1 MARNPAS
8 QAPKSLRKTPRQ
20 ARSAATIAAIVE
32 AAAQILER
40 EGEEEAT
47 TARIAERAGVSIG
60 TLYQYFADRD
70 AVLSAVIRRDREMV
84 SAEIAR
90 RIAEGDPKNAE
101 ALVRSIIAAL
111 LAVMRPRR
119 RRRRLILLGA
129 AMRMQSAEEIAATID
144 RVGMLIASVAAGYP
158 GEVARPLTP
167 VRTYTLT
174 RAVMGAL
181 RAAMMENAK
190 VLDDPAFE
198 EELVRL
204 ALAYLRA

>member
-1 MARNPAS
+1 MARAGAGETS
-8 QAPKSLRKTPRQ
+8 KSLRKKPRQ
-20 ARSAATIAAIVE
+20 ARAEATIAAIVE

-40 EGEEEAT
+40 DGDEAAT
-47 TARIAERAGVSIG
+47 TAAIAERAGVSIG
-60 TLYQYFADRD
+60 SVYQYFDNRD
-70 AVLSAVIRRDREMV
+70 AILAAVIRRDRETV

-101 ALVRSIIAAL
+101 ALVRSIISAL

-129 AMRMQSAEEIAATID
+129 AMRMQSSDDIAAMID
-144 RVGMLIASVAAGYP
+144 RVGALIASVAARYP
-158 GEVARPLTP
+158 KEVARPLTP

-181 RAAMMENAK
+181 RAAMMENSK

-198 EELVRL
+198 EELVQL
-204 ALAYLRA
+204 ALAYLRS

>member
-1 MARNPAS
+1 MAKAAEPS
-8 QAPKSLRKTPRQ
+8 KSLRKTPRQ
-20 ARSAATIAAIVE
+20 ARSEATIAAIVE

-40 EGEEEAT
+40 EGEDAAT

-70 AVLSAVIRRDREMV
+70 AVLAAVIRRDRETV

-101 ALVRSIIAAL
+101 ALVRDIIAAL
-111 LAVMRPRR
+111 LAAFRPRR
-119 RRRRLILLGA
+119 RRRRLVALA
-129 AMRMQSAEEIAATID
+129 SAMRAQSSDDVAAAID
-144 RVGMLIASVAAGYP
+144 KIGLLIASVAARYP
-158 GEVARPLTP
+158 KEVARPLTP

-174 RAVMGAL
+174 RAVMGAI
-181 RAAMMENAK
+181 RSAMVENAK
-190 VLDDPAFE
+190 VLDDPEFE
-198 EELVRL
+198 EELARL

>member
-1 MARNPAS
+1 MARAPAPET
-8 QAPKSLRKTPRQ
+8 PKSLRKKPRQ

-40 EGEEEAT
+40 EGEEAAT

-60 TLYQYFADRD
+60 TLYQYFEDRD
-70 AVLSAVIRRDREMV
+70 AVLAAVIRRDREMM

-90 RIAEGDPKNAE
+90 RIAEGNPQSGE
-101 ALVRSIIAAL
+101 ALVRDIIAAL

-119 RRRRLILLGA
+119 RRRRLITLGA
-129 AMRMQSAEEIAATID
+129 AMRMQSSDDIAATID
-144 RVGMLIASVAAGYP
+144 GVGALIAAAAARYP
-158 GEVARPLTP
+158 KEIRRPLTS
-167 VRTYTLT
+167 VRAYVLT

-181 RAAMMENAK
+181 RAAMLENSK
-190 VLDDPAFE
+190 VLDDPEFE

-204 ALAYLRA
+204 AMGYLRG

>member
-1 MARNPAS
+1 MARTP
-8 QAPKSLRKTPRQ
+8 APKAPKPLRKAPRQ
-20 ARSAATIAAIVE
+20 ARSEATFAAIVE

-60 TLYQYFADRD
+60 TLYQYFEDRD
-70 AVLSAVIRRDREMV
+70 AVLAAVIRRDRETV

-90 RIAEGDPKNAE
+90 RIAEGDPKTAE

-129 AMRMQSAEEIAATID
+129 AMRMQSSEDIAATID
-144 RVGMLIASVAAGYP
+144 RVGALIASVAARYP
-158 GEVARPLTP
+158 KEVARPLTP

-181 RAAMMENAK
+181 RAAMMENSK
-190 VLDDPAFE
+190 VLDDPDFE